1 MTNPNKKDDNM
12 KRTLTKTKMTPI
24 AGNATTPEGFLAHG
38 LHCGARRKRKD
49 LALLYCEKQA
59 SVAGLYTT
67 NQIVAAPVEV
77 CRAHTDTGY
86 ARAILVNS
94 GNANACTGPQGK
106 QDAHEMV
113 ELMALQL
120 GVDKTDILLASTG
133 LIGST
138 LPMEPLR
145 KGIAMVADGLKR
157 SGGQLAAEAIMTTDA
172 FTKTTALKV
181 EFEDKSFLIG
191 GMAKGAGM
199 IHPSLATTLCFL
211 TTDAEIEPVL
221 LKTALKS
228 ATDVSF
234 NSITVDGDTSTN
246 DSILVMAS
254 GESGVKIEQG
264 PTLDAFTE
272 ALTIV
277 ATELAKLVVK
287 DGEGARRLVELQVTG
302 ARTADEARQVADT
315 IASSLLFKTMLVGGE
330 PNWGRVIA
338 ATGRS
343 GVPIDPD
350 SLNLWFSGVEVVKDG
365 CGLQANLA
373 LAGAALQQPEVV
385 VHLDLGLG
393 KQEATVWTCDINE
406 NYVVLNGS
414 YMT

>member
-1 MTNPNKKDDNM
+1 MEC
-12 KRTLTKTKMTPI
+12 TLTKLKMTPI

-38 LHCGARRKRKD
+38 LHCGVRRKRKD
-49 LALLYCEKQA
+49 LALLYCEKKA
-59 SVAGLYTT
+59 AVAGLYTT

-86 ARAILVNS
+86 ARAVLVNS
-94 GNANACTGPQGK
+94 GNANACTGQQGLK
-106 QDAHEMV
+106 DAHEMV

-138 LPMEPLR
+138 LPMENIR
-145 KGIAMVADGLKR
+145 QGISVVADGLKR
-157 SGGQLAAEAIMTTDA
+157 RGGKLAAEAIMTTDA
-172 FTKTTALKV
+172 FIKTSALKV
-181 EFEDKSFLIG
+181 ELDGETFLIG

-199 IHPSLATTLCFL
+199 IHPNMATTLCFL
-211 TTDAEIEPVL
+211 TTDVEIEPTL
-221 LKTALKS
+221 LKEALAS

-246 DSILVMAS
+246 DSIMVMAS
-254 GESGVKIEQG
+254 GESGVKIEPG
-264 PTLDAFTE
+264 PRFDAFTE
-272 ALTIV
+272 ALTVV
-277 ATELAKLVVK
+277 ATELAKMVVK
-287 DGEGARRLVELQVTG
+287 DGEGARRLVELKVTG
-302 ARTADEARQVADT
+302 SRTEAEARKVADT
-315 IASSLLFKTMLVGGE
+315 IANSLLFKTMLVGGE
-330 PNWGRVIA
+330 PNWGRVLA

-343 GVPIDPD
+343 GVAINPD
-350 SLNLWFSGVEVVKDG
+350 TLNLWFSGVEVVKDG
-365 CGLQANLA
+365 CGIHENLA
-373 LAGAALQQPEVV
+373 LAGAALQQTEVT

-393 KQEATVWTCDINE
+393 EQQAKIWTCDINE